1 MLWILRTT
9 SPPRRVFGSCRID
22 TRHLDECEALLARWF
37 RFQPSE
43 IEQLTV
49 ERFLTWCEQ
58 AEQQIRQ
65 QSEASREQP

>member
-1 MLWILRTT
+1 MPWISRTT
-9 SPPRRVFGSCRID
+9 SLPRSSFGSCRID
-22 TRHLDECEALLARWF
+22 THHLDECEALLARWF

-43 IEQLTV
+43 IEALTV

-65 QSEASREQP
+65 QSEAAREQP

>member
-1 MLWILRTT
+1 
-9 SPPRRVFGSCRID
+9 
-22 TRHLDECEALLARWF
+22 LLARWF

-65 QSEASREQP
+65 QSEAAREQPQP